1 MQPTPPPLP
10 EQLVAY
16 VEQLL
21 TGTGLTPENVLA
33 AAGGEV
39 GTDALADRQV
49 IEALRA
55 GWSAADAVDS
65 TEQGA
70 QPDSQTE
77 TGRDR
82 S

>member
-21 TGTGLTPENVLA
+21 AGTGLTPENVLA

-39 GTDALADRQV
+39 GTDALADPRV
-49 IEALRA
+49 IEALQA
-55 GWSAADAVDS
+55 GWSAAEVAGS

-77 TGRDR
+77 TGKDR